1 MKHLNKYDLFEIN
14 EDKDNKVKANGG
26 KAPVRSE
33 RLKTQAQT
41 EYKEGPE
48 LQEKSGPMPT
58 MVFTDVVGSSK
69 MWSDDP
75 MTMAKQLESHHILV
89 DSLALKNK
97 GWIVKTIGDAF
108 MVYFEPS
115 DYSLFNAIKFS
126 KELILSEKSYNLRIG
141 VCEGHMDD
149 KTYSIQKVDL
159 KDFFGNAVNA
169 ASRMES
175 KVSEVGGTIA
185 FSSLKPLENKMSKIQ
200 TLGKVVKVDL
210 SKYDLRGASVEKAY
224 KMKVK

>member
-1 MKHLNKYDLFEIN
+1 MKHLKVYKVYEAN
-14 EDKDNKVKANGG
+14 ETDEKKPVDNEADGQG
-26 KAPVRSE
+26 RSE
-33 RLKTQAQT
+33 RLTTQAQK

-48 LQEKSGPMPT
+48 LQKKSGPVPT
-58 MVFTDVVGSSK
+58 MVFSDVVGSSK

-75 MTMAKQLESHHILV
+75 VTMIGQLEAHHKLV
-89 DSLALKNK
+89 DSLASKNK

-115 DYSLFNAIKFS
+115 EYSLFNAIKFS
-126 KELILSEKSYNLRIG
+126 KELILSEKAYNLRVG
-141 VCEGHMDD
+141 VCEGHMDE

-159 KDFFGNAVNA
+159 RDFFGNAVNTS
-169 ASRMES
+169 SRMES

-185 FSSLKPLENKMSKIQ
+185 FCSLKPIDNRMGKIQ
-200 TLGKVVKVDL
+200 TLGKVNKVDL
-210 SKYDLRGASVEKAY
+210 SKYDLRGATVEKAY